1 MEKLRNTQVYLI
13 ARQHPLSILK
23 CFDFNVNLIELMG
36 DFPLKCVICAWHG
49 PNPFLT
55 GDIILSTKAIYT
67 L

>member
-1 MEKLRNTQVYLI
+1 MVGRISLF
-13 ARQHPLSILK
+13 K

-36 DFPLKCVICAWHG
+36 DFLLKCVICTWGG

-55 GDIILSTKAIYT
+55 GNIILSTKAKYT